1 MILCPIDK
9 GNSGGYW
16 LHSFAHGS
24 LWISSTVDLLCLFE
38 YIDNSQFA
46 SRFHGLPADTGIP
59 NPRPWVAAGRH
70 RKSCSSA
77 VEARRHGCYGFRELH
92 GSNGVPAAAKQINS
106 WTRNASTA
114 EHRIY
119 SAPRLSSTCI
129 SDARTR
135 PATSNSSRTRPVA
148 VERRHD
154 GDVYSTNPNMP
165 WPTAAAPMAST
176 TSAPTHGHQSDTQ
189 SLKKQKKLSD

>member
-1 MILCPIDK
+1 VGC
-9 GNSGGYW
+9 
-16 LHSFAHGS
+16 
-24 LWISSTVDLLCLFE
+24 
-38 YIDNSQFA
+38 
-46 SRFHGLPADTGIP
+46 SRTA
-59 NPRPWVAAGRH
+59 H

-77 VEARRHGCYGFRELH
+77 VEARRHGCYGFHELH

-148 VERRHD
+148 VERPHD
-154 GDVYSTNPNMP
+154 GDVYSTNPNRLNARLTCLGQQP
-165 WPTAAAPMAST
+165 QRRWHRRHLRQRTDINLTPR
-176 TSAPTHGHQSDTQ
+176 H
-189 SLKKQKKLSD
+189 